1 MNLSEFRDSMA
12 SDAIIE
18 NERLKRD
25 IKDLEKKYDN
35 MCNGYLGKIR
45 NLNDDCRSLANRC
58 FATSHGAICW
68 ACSLS
73 EYCCPRALS
82 FDDKLKIAQK
92 IKEECECTAQNAS
105 RKISE

>member
-1 MNLSEFRDSMA
+1 MNLSEFRDSMTY
-12 SDAIIE
+12 DAIIE

-25 IKDLEKKYDN
+25 IKDLEKKYDD
-35 MCNGYLGKIR
+35 MCNGYLGKIC

-58 FATSHGAICW
+58 FATTHGAICW

-82 FDDKLKIAQK
+82 FDDNLKNSSK
-92 IKEECECTAQNAS
+92 NKEESECTAQNAS